1 MLESDIDQ
9 KIETLEIALMQQSI
23 LGGRQATAEAITGL
37 WELQV
42 ENIRLSPK
50 QMDRAIR
57 ALRREGSSGKKRN
70 RYDRRPE
77 VTERINQLL
86 TEMEEAQNIQ
96 TRAKRYWELA
106 DLRTK
111 ESIWLYAHE
120 SLRVRDMS
128 LTPDASYILSA
139 GSSEIA
145 RLVEEGGLTFSS
157 LECKYRIVLLKAYLR
172 SHGHTVNKEN
182 LAEASAAR
190 KSLRKQYYNGLLEHL
205 AEALVKEWET
215 GEASRL
221 NKFHDPEFE
230 DTDPVDIQTRIQFGD
245 ISQKLDALIDQED
258 AKAAAPYVAALV
270 IVGAPYMA
278 ATFLFRKLPKP
289 AQEVSTKAFDKVTI
303 ATVKGSK
310 AIRNR
315 RLGR

>member
-1 MLESDIDQ
+1 
-9 KIETLEIALMQQSI
+9 MQQSI

-157 LECKYRIVLLKAYLR
+157 LECKL
-172 SHGHTVNKEN
+172 
-182 LAEASAAR
+182 
-190 KSLRKQYYNGLLEHL
+190 SLIH
-205 AEALVKEWET
+205 
-215 GEASRL
+215 
-221 NKFHDPEFE
+221 
-230 DTDPVDIQTRIQFGD
+230 I
-245 ISQKLDALIDQED
+245 
-258 AKAAAPYVAALV
+258 
-270 IVGAPYMA
+270 
-278 ATFLFRKLPKP
+278 
-289 AQEVSTKAFDKVTI
+289 
-303 ATVKGSK
+303 
-310 AIRNR
+310 
-315 RLGR
+315 